1 MTSNDKCDCD
11 CSTKSKFDAL
21 AEVDNLVN
29 SISDET
35 DVKKLAETT
44 HKCLYL
50 MSLFDACEFMV
61 AHQYPT
67 TPLNILKFK
76 IIAQQA
82 YLNMLKEL
90 ISN

>member
-1 MTSNDKCDCD
+1 MTSNDECN

-21 AEVDNLVN
+21 KEVSDLID
-29 SISDET
+29 SIQDET

-50 MSLFDACEFMV
+50 MSLYDACTFMV
-61 AHQYPT
+61 EHQYPI
-67 TPLNILKFK
+67 TPINIVKFK

-82 YLNMLKEL
+82 YLNMMKEL
-90 ISN
+90 ILN